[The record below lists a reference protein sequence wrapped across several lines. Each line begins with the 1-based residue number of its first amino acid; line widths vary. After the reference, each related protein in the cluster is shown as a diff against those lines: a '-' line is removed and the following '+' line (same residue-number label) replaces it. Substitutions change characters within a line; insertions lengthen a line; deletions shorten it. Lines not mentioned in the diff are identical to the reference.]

1 MTILVSKEYESSF
14 SCLEFDCFATSV
26 VNVFQIIFG
35 MGHSTQKGVNVCVN
49 TVNHHFLT
57 D

>member
-1 MTILVSKEYESSF
+1 MTILVLKEYESSF